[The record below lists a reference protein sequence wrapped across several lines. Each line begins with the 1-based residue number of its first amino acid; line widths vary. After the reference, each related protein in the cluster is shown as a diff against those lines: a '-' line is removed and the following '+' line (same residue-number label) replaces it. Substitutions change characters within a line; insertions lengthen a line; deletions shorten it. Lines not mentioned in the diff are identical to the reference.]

1 MSPLGTAQAF
11 GPDATGGRLA
21 RPTLGW
27 REWVALPDLGLEWI
41 KCKVD
46 TGARSS
52 ALHAF
57 DLERFVDDGV
67 NRVRFQL
74 HPLQRHTDLVHTC
87 TATVIDER
95 VVSDSGGHRESRIF
109 VSTMVRIGEQ
119 TWPIELSLTERDT
132 MRFRMLLGRTAIADR
147 FNIAPDSSY
156 LSRRRP
162 KSKREVARS
171 LPR

>member
-1 MSPLGTAQAF
+1 MNAPDTAQAC
-11 GPDATGGRLA
+11 GSHTASGRPA
-21 RPTLGW
+21 YPTLGW

-57 DLERFVDDGV
+57 DLERFVDDGTD
-67 NRVRFQL
+67 RVRFQL
-74 HPLQRHTDLVHTC
+74 HPLQRHTDLVHVC

-95 VVSDSGGHRESRIF
+95 VVSDSGGHRESRLFI
-109 VSTMVRIGEQ
+109 STRVRIGEQ

-147 FNIAPDSSY
+147 FNVAPGSSY

-171 LPR
+171 LS